1 MIDEIIDDPVSG
13 VDLRLLRGIWGLV
26 WGAMTSAGVLIR
38 VFFTESPAVWHK
50 WRGGTGIQPF
60 GVAITEKIV
69 VVGTRLHL

>member
-38 VFFTESPAVWHK
+38 VFFTESPGDWHK

>member
-26 WGAMTSAGVLIR
+26 WEAMTSAGVLIW

-50 WRGGTGIQPF
+50 WRGGTGILPF
-60 GVAITEKIV
+60 GVTIIEKIV